1 MTGSGVTRRR
11 LAGSLAAGF
20 ALRLLPG
27 CTARDRDSIGF
38 YNWDSYV
45 GTATLAGFERRTGT
59 HVELSTFATD
69 DELLAKLSAGS
80 TDYDV
85 IVPSHLGLQRLRE
98 ANLLRP
104 LDHRLLPAR
113 QNLMPFWRDPAYDR
127 GNRHSVPYTWQVLG
141 LGYRRSRMPPTMLV
155 PDSWGAAFADTWF
168 DHRVALI
175 EVSPELIELAA
186 TYLGQPLNHAGIAA
200 ATAMLV
206 RRKPAIKLF
215 HTDDGQEL
223 LLTRAVDLVVE
234 YNSDIAAVMHRD
246 ADLDFVVPREGGLLS
261 ADVLAIP
268 SGSTRPA
275 AAHAFIDYLLGAERA
290 RDLALLTG
298 YSTPNAAAR
307 ALMPPSYRDNPVLF
321 PTGPGMAASYFSS
334 IIDLATTPLVDAA
347 TTRIRSAPPVA
358 HG

>member
-1 MTGSGVTRRR
+1 MTGLTRRSFASR
-11 LAGSLAAGF
+11 LGAGF
-20 ALRLLPG
+20 ALSLMPACSG
-27 CTARDRDSIGF
+27 SDRDSIGF

-45 GTATLAGFERRTGT
+45 GSTTLADSERRTGT

-98 ANLLRP
+98 AGLLRR

-113 QNLMPFWRDPAYDR
+113 ANLMPFWRDPAYDP
-127 GNRHSVPYTWQVLG
+127 GNLHSVPYTWQVLG
-141 LGYRRSRMPPTMLV
+141 LGYRRSRLPHGMQA
-155 PDSWGAAFADTWF
+155 PDSWAAVFADRRF
-168 DHRVALI
+168 DHRIAPI
-175 EVSPELIELAA
+175 EVSPELIELGAM
-186 TYLGQPLNHAGIAA
+186 YLGRPLTPEGIAEA
-200 ATAMLV
+200 ADMLIV
-206 RRKPAIKLF
+206 RKPAFKLF
-215 HTDDGQEL
+215 HTDEGQDL
-223 LLTRAVDLVVE
+223 LLTRAVDVVIE
-234 YNSDIAAVMHRD
+234 YNSDIASVMQRD

-268 SGSTRPA
+268 LGSTRPA
-275 AAHAFIDYLLGAERA
+275 AAHTFIDFLLGAERA

-307 ALMPPSYRDNPVLF
+307 ALMPPRYRDSPVLF
-321 PTGPGMAASYFSS
+321 PGGAGIAASRFS
-334 IIDLATTPLVDAA
+334 LAFDPAATLVIDAA
-347 TTRIRSAPPVA
+347 TTRIRAAPPVV

>member
-1 MTGSGVTRRR
+1 MTAVTRRA
-11 LAGSLAAGF
+11 LAGGIGAGF
-20 ALRLLPG
+20 ALSLIPACSG
-27 CTARDRDSIGF
+27 GDRDSIGF

-45 GTATLAGFERRTGT
+45 GSTTLRDFERRTGT

-98 ANLLRP
+98 AALLLP

-113 QNLMPFWRDPAYDR
+113 RNLMPFWRDPSYDR

-141 LGYRRSRMPPTMLV
+141 LGYRRSRLPPGMAA
-155 PDSWGAAFADTWF
+155 PDSWSAVFADHRF
-168 DHRVALI
+168 DHRLASI
-175 EVSPELIELAA
+175 EVSPELLQLGAM
-186 TYLGQPLNHAGIAA
+186 YLGQPLTPGGVAAVANMLIA
-200 ATAMLV
+200 
-206 RRKPAIKLF
+206 RKPAFKLF

-223 LLTRAVDLVVE
+223 LFERTVDLVIE
-234 YNSDIAAVMHRD
+234 YNSDIAAVMRRD
-246 ADLDFVVPREGGLLS
+246 AGLGFVVPREGGLLS

-268 SGSTRPA
+268 RASTRPR
-275 AAHAFIDYLLGAERA
+275 AAHTLIDYLLGAERA

-321 PTGPGMAASYFSS
+321 PSGAGIAASRFSQMF
-334 IIDLATTPLVDAA
+334 DPVATVLLDAA
-347 TTRIRSAPPVA
+347 ITRIRAAPPVV